1 MVDAPSCNEHP
12 ASQQQGDADCERS
25 SSHRQCPVSEE
36 GGDARVEVV
45 HAVESWV
52 CIENQ
57 AGILI
62 WDGKDGRSNRSGEHC
77 TFSEV
82 LEVSDKKKDRND
94 DLRLRRLTFLE
105 LLEVSDKKKDRNDDL
120 RLRLTDGRGWLLQRE
135 WTPFSLKITHNGDAE
150 AGFKYCPLSGCISE
164 VGTDGVATP
173 AGIKTDHVGRFV
185 THVDGRQLV
194 SKFIVSSVLCQSIE
208 EGLHYPSEKRLG
220 GAT

>member
-1 MVDAPSCNEHP
+1 LDL
-12 ASQQQGDADCERS
+12 G
-25 SSHRQCPVSEE
+25 
-36 GGDARVEVV
+36 
-45 HAVESWV
+45 
-52 CIENQ
+52 
-57 AGILI
+57 
-62 WDGKDGRSNRSGEHC
+62 GKDGPSNESGKDG

-82 LEVSDKKKDRND
+82 LKVSDKKKDSDGYD
-94 DLRLRRLTFLE
+94 DLM
-105 LLEVSDKKKDRNDDL
+105 
-120 RLRLTDGRGWLLQRE
+120 LRLTDGRGWLLQRE

-208 EGLHYPSEKRLG
+208 EGLHYYPSETFLEAELERD
-220 GAT
+220 ASR